1 MIGNIAFGLFGLA
14 VLISFAYT
22 VSSNKKSIDW
32 KQISAGVALQIVFAV
47 IVILVPGGREFFD
60 FISRVFVKIIDFAM
74 SGAEFIF
81 GDLAK
86 QSEFGFIF
94 AFQVL
99 PTIIFL
105 ASLMS
110 VLYHIGL
117 MQKIVQSM
125 AWVMQKVLRVSGS
138 ESLSVAANVFIGQTE
153 APLVV
158 RPYIAK
164 MTESELF
171 TMMVGG
177 MATIAG
183 AVLAAYIAMLGGAD
197 EVQRLFYARHLLAA
211 SVMAAPATMKKPA
224 PMSSKQPPMVRQT
237 VSNFR

>member
-1 MIGNIAFGLFGLA
+1 MIGNIAFGVFGLA

-138 ESLSVAANVFIGQTE
+138 ESLSVAANVFIQCIYW
-153 APLVV
+153 PD
-158 RPYIAK
+158 R
-164 MTESELF
+164 
-171 TMMVGG
+171 
-177 MATIAG
+177 G
-183 AVLAAYIAMLGGAD
+183 AIGGAALYCKND
-197 EVQRLFYARHLLAA
+197 GIRTIYHDGRRNGHHCRRRAGGLYRHARWCG
-211 SVMAAPATMKKPA
+211 
-224 PMSSKQPPMVRQT
+224 
-237 VSNFR
+237 